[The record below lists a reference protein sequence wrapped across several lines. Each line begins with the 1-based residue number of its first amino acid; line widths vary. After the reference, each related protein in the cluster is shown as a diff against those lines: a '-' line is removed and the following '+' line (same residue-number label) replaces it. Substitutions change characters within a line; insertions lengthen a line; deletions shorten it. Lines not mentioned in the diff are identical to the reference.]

1 MAAQHLERIG
11 KTTVLF
17 CCFLL
22 LTITVLLTVLLTLL
36 LSYCLTYYYYCY
48 CYCYGYY
55 YYSYSSFYN
64 TIITTHMPTRLNP
77 YVRRT
82 GAVGVAARLE
92 FVASSGHDDL
102 GIIAVGARKQQRC
115 GFCGKTGHKRRTCKN
130 VHIGMRFLKL
140 PSPFLKRW
148 KKLQP
153 SATGFHQEL
162 FCLLLLVCPSPFALL
177 PFKFN
182 AFFPLYPRALF
193 PFFRSATHATGKHP
207 AARCDAGSYL

>member
-102 GIIAVGARKQQRC
+102 GLIATGQRQQQRC
-115 GFCGKTGHKRRTCKN
+115 GLCGKIGHKQRTCTH
-130 VHIGMRFLKL
+130 VHMGMRFMKL

-148 KKLQP
+148 KQLRP
-153 SATGFHQEL
+153 SASGFHQEMS
-162 FCLLLLVCPSPFALL
+162 CLLFVFHCPSVANRYTTLTLSFCCQSFYLL
-177 PFKFN
+177 
-182 AFFPLYPRALF
+182 LWRL
-193 PFFRSATHATGKHP
+193 S
-207 AARCDAGSYL
+207 